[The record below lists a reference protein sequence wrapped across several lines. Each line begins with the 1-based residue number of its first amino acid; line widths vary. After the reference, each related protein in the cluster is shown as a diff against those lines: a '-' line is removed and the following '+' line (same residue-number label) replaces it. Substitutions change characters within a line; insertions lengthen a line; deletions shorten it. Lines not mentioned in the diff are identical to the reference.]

1 VPGGAAGGPRLAIGY
16 WLLAI
21 GYRLFWLIDDQISDL
36 ANMSAA
42 FGRLLD
48 RFGRHLQDA
57 SSRGGD
63 AGARLEPDG
72 GSGPRTSSRRA
83 QDQNEDVGGPR
94 VTEVVARPQQESARL
109 RQRLAAERAAFAE
122 RLAAAKEE
130 EEEITG
136 WNLPQRV
143 KRHRA

>member
-1 VPGGAAGGPRLAIGY
+1 
-16 WLLAI
+16 
-21 GYRLFWLIDDQISDL
+21 
-36 ANMSAA
+36 MSAA

-83 QDQNEDVGGPR
+83 QDQNEDVGSPR

-122 RLAAAKEE
+122 RLAAAKEQTARYRAELAHASKELVDARKEIYNLIFE